1 MILTMMDRT
10 SAKPTGP
17 GFISNLW
24 HAVGLLFWVIVLR
37 VLNRVRVQNSENIPR
52 RGDYG
57 VLICSNHISALDPF
71 VIAVTAMPFFSPV
84 WWRAPAKE
92 ELFAVPLIR
101 DFLKSWGAIPVRR
114 GRGDLGAI
122 QAVSG
127 YLRQGV
133 VVIFPE
139 GTRSPDGRL
148 LPGKAGVGKI
158 IYDAKPAEVIPVLI
172 AGSERVLPKGRVLPR
187 LFRTITIVYGRPID
201 LVRYYSQGD
210 SVELSQ
216 EIVDAVMQAID
227 QLHSVLKH
235 DPFG

>member
-1 MILTMMDRT
+1 MSTRNPHST
-10 SAKPTGP
+10 QPAGP
-17 GFISNLW
+17 GFITNLW

-37 VLNRVRVQNSENIPR
+37 VLNRVRVQNYENIPR
-52 RGDYG
+52 RGDCG

-71 VIAVTAMPFFSPV
+71 VIAVTAMPFFSPI

-127 YLRQGV
+127 YLREGV

-158 IYDAKPAEVIPVLI
+158 IYDAKPVKVIPVLI

-201 LVRYYSQGD
+201 LVRYYSQAD

-227 QLHSVLKH
+227 QLRDVH
-235 DPFG
+235 